1 MSLRT
6 GWNFNFHLFDLLDI
20 KWFTEIILHHETLRR
35 IKRKETQGKSSLL
48 SKGASNITF
57 TYENLVVESQRLNKE
72 ITDIESEIISLS
84 NEIKTFSSNTSSED
98 LDNYVN
104 ESLINEKQETMKK
117 LSAKV
122 SQLKIESA
130 KTDRLLKLATPELS
144 TLRNDNKSK
153 QNYPSEF
160 EISGGVSNESQ
171 ISNKRAIDGSL
182 KCSNWFILF

>member
-1 MSLRT
+1 
-6 GWNFNFHLFDLLDI
+6 
-20 KWFTEIILHHETLRR
+20 
-35 IKRKETQGKSSLL
+35 
-48 SKGASNITF
+48 
-57 TYENLVVESQRLNKE
+57 
-72 ITDIESEIISLS
+72 
-84 NEIKTFSSNTSSED
+84 
-98 LDNYVN
+98 
-104 ESLINEKQETMKK
+104 MKK

-130 KTDRLLKLATPELS
+130 KADRLLKLATPELS

-182 KCSNWFILF
+182 KCSN